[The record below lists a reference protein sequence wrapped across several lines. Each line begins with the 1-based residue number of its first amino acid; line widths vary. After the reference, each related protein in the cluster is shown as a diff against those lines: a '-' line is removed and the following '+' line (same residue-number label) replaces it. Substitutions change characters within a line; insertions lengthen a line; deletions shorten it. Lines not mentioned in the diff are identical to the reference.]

1 MGILQSDC
9 ISAAKCGVSLIN
21 GCISL
26 TKLCSMFLRESE
38 MAAVDGCLAHFDY
51 RLRAMRCSFVYLIMR
66 SVAKVGDL
74 IESHGMY
81 ANAADAS
88 DMLRIRYYRAV
99 HNFYPGIPTREA

>member
-38 MAAVDGCLAHFDY
+38 MAAVEGCLAHFDY
-51 RLRAMRCSFVYLIMR
+51 RLRATRCSFVYLIMR
-66 SVAKVGDL
+66 NMAKVGGL
-74 IESHGMY
+74 IESCGMY

-88 DMLRIRYYRAV
+88 DMSEISY
-99 HNFYPGIPTREA
+99 